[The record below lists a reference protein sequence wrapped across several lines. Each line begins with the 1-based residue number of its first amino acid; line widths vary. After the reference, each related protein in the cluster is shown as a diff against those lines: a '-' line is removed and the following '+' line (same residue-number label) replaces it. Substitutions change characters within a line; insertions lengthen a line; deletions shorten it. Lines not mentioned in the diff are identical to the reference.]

1 MAMERFFNIL
11 IVEVLPFISKSFDF
25 TIIFF
30 NIKNLFLFK
39 KLEKFFNV
47 LNKLNKIQIA
57 IIYNNN
63 DFKETQ
69 YINQNFKMFNN

>member
-25 TIIFF
+25 TVMFF

-39 KLEKFFNV
+39 ELEKFFNV
-47 LNKLNKIQIA
+47 LNKLNQTKIA

-63 DFKETQ
+63 NSKETQ
-69 YINQNFKMFNN
+69 YINQNFRMFNN